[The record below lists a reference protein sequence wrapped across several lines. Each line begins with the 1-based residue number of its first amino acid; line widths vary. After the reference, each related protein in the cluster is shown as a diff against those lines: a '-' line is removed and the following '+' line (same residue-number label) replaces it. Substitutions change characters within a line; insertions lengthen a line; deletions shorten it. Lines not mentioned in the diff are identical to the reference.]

1 MSEINKKDLEDL
13 SLEFVEL
20 RNTNGKRKSF
30 NKDKK
35 RELYLAKVAQI
46 GKRAGL
52 TSKYLRKRRGRGG
65 GRQRQ

>member
-1 MSEINKKDLEDL
+1 M
-13 SLEFVEL
+13 EL
-20 RNTNGKRKSF
+20 RKIQREDNNYTNTNGKRKSF